1 MANQLLPASVDSILP
16 KFDWDDNNKRTYLSW
31 CVCGF
36 TKLDARRRT
45 GITPTTVN
53 NWLNSD
59 SAFAEI
65 HGKNMQELR
74 QLYAKEFLKLEFY
87 HNMKLALEK
96 DRIIFEKSLETDKRK
111 KGLDKEE
118 WQYLRT
124 IRPMYNAKEI
134 ASLEGLLSDLGNQD
148 WNEMVIMVKKNG
160 SQASPQSSTQERIV
174 ETEYPEGSVIE
185 SGTSGW
191 TPETDDT

>member
-1 MANQLLPASVDSILP
+1 MTGQLLPASVDSILP

-53 NWLNSD
+53 NWLKSD
-59 SAFAEI
+59 TAFAEI

-96 DRIIFEKSLETDKRK
+96 DRTILEKSLETDKRK

-124 IRPMYNAKEI
+124 IRPMYNSKEI
-134 ASLEGLLSDLGNQD
+134 ASLEGLLSELGNQSWD
-148 WNEMVIMVKKNG
+148 QMMIVVRKNG
-160 SQASPQSSTQERIV
+160 DQASPPSATQERIV
-174 ETEYPEGSVIE
+174 TKEYQEGTVVEGRS
-185 SGTSGW
+185 SGW
-191 TPETDDT
+191 TPETDNT